1 MEIRPGLPSGTYG
14 QVSARP
20 PRKEEG
26 SRPCISR
33 LVATDLEFAFELC
46 FGSSRGRMQARIPFS
61 LHSMKSSDPEPE
73 IPPNSQSVSS
83 ENS

>member
-46 FGSSRGRMQARIPFS
+46 FGVVAAACRLES
-61 LHSMKSSDPEPE
+61 LSLC
-73 IPPNSQSVSS
+73 IQ
-83 ENS
+83 